1 MYSHVMLG
9 ATDIEASRKFYDA
22 TLGVLGAKP
31 GLKNVMKG
39 ITRYMY
45 FLDGMTF

>member
-22 TLGVLGAKP
+22 TWVSWEQ
-31 GLKNVMKG
+31 NQV
-39 ITRYMY
+39 
-45 FLDGMTF
+45 